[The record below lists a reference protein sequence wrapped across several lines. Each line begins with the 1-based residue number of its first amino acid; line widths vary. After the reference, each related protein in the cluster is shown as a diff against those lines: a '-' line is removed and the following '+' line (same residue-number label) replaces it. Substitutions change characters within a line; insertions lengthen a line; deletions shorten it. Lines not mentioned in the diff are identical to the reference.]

1 MMTLI
6 LVGTVGLQM
15 FSYWRAS
22 NEQVETSLAS
32 LAEKGIHSIA
42 GKLIAPPKADLPDIY
57 YISLESYARQDVLQ
71 QAYGIDNQA
80 FVDFLT
86 EKGFVVEPCLK
97 SNFPKTILSVSST
110 LNMDYIFS
118 FASEE
123 IRLKRPYTESPAFMA
138 FVRHSSVRQTMED
151 LGYQIVTIKSGY
163 RMIDLPDADVYYSPE
178 NMDQNSL
185 FYAGINSFEGLFINT
200 ILVLPLRPWINNL
213 MTQGYIRNELNGYY
227 NIRTYQVEKIMQVPD
242 LPGPKFVFVHMMATH
257 DPFVINAQ
265 GEFHA
270 YPDNGA
276 YDEDFKEGYSNVIQY
291 TNRNLELLV
300 DKILAKSGTT
310 PIIVLQGDHAFR
322 NGSGLEILN
331 AYFLPEGGDKL
342 LYPTIT
348 PVNTFR
354 VIFDQYFGGHL
365 ELLPDESFAL
375 GNGMYGL
382 ARASS
387 DVNPNCR

>member
-1 MMTLI
+1 
-6 LVGTVGLQM
+6 
-15 FSYWRAS
+15 
-22 NEQVETSLAS
+22 
-32 LAEKGIHSIA
+32 
-42 GKLIAPPKADLPDIY
+42 
-57 YISLESYARQDVLQ
+57 
-71 QAYGIDNQA
+71 
-80 FVDFLT
+80 
-86 EKGFVVEPCLK
+86 
-97 SNFPKTILSVSST
+97 
-110 LNMDYIFS
+110 
-118 FASEE
+118 
-123 IRLKRPYTESPAFMA
+123 
-138 FVRHSSVRQTMED
+138 
-151 LGYQIVTIKSGY
+151 
-163 RMIDLPDADVYYSPE
+163 
-178 NMDQNSL
+178 
-185 FYAGINSFEGLFINT
+185 
-200 ILVLPLRPWINNL
+200 
-213 MTQGYIRNELNGYY
+213 
-227 NIRTYQVEKIMQVPD
+227 MQVPD